1 MVNKMEK
8 VTVDEIKKIEL
19 MIEGLEAKLV
29 KEANSLTKEGLEVA
43 DRLVDNTIASLNK
56 IGEKLES
63 ELVMAEE
70 DLKKIDERCN
80 EIIIDVCK
88 RIDEL
93 PHIEIAQYKSLENDY
108 MNDVKAFVNVALEKG
123 REIYNSEECKKL
135 INETKDGVL
144 KTADK
149 ALDALKEI
157 LEKK

>member
-1 MVNKMEK
+1 MEK

-19 MIEGLEAKLV
+19 MIESLEAKLV
-29 KEANSLTKEGLEVA
+29 KEANSLTKEGLEIA

-70 DLKKIDERCN
+70 DIAKIDERCN
-80 EIIIDVCK
+80 EIIVDVVK
-88 RIDEL
+88 KIDEL
-93 PHIEIAQYKSLENDY
+93 PHIEIAEYKTLDNDY
-108 MNDVKAFVNVALEKG
+108 MNDVKAFVNVAVQKG
-123 REIYNSEECKKL
+123 KEIYKSEECQKL
-135 INETKDGVL
+135 ISETKDGVL